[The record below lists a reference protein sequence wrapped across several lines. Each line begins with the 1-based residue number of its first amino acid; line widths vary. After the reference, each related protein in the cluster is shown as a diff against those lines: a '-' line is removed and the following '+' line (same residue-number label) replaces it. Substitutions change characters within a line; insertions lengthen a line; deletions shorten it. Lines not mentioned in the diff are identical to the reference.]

1 MAGWLPRD
9 ARLKIRPPSP
19 PQARA
24 ASAARQARRRCL
36 ADLLGL
42 MAVPT
47 LLPAALSAC
56 SPSPGSEPA
65 KAADAPLS
73 LRTDPPQAVLGVDGL
88 VNQSGQPVQDEQLT
102 GKTVLL
108 NFALTGCASVCP
120 VATQRIVEFQQG
132 LPAAYRE
139 RIQLLTV
146 TVDPRQDGPE
156 QLAAYARR
164 FEADLRNWHW
174 LTGPERVV
182 DALLARYGALDP
194 RRVPLDPQA
203 HTTHL
208 LLFDRRGRLTQRY
221 DLNVLQAPRL
231 LREAQAL
238 DDLYASHA

>member
-1 MAGWLPRD
+1 M
-9 ARLKIRPPSP
+9 KIRPLSQPR
-19 PQARA
+19 ARA
-24 ASAARQARRRCL
+24 ASAPRQARRRCL

-42 MAVPT
+42 LAVPT

-56 SPSPGSEPA
+56 SPSQGSATA
-65 KAADAPLS
+65 KAADASLSLS
-73 LRTDPPQAVLGVDGL
+73 LRPDPAQPVLGVAGL
-88 VNQSGQPVQDEQLT
+88 VNQNGQPIHDEQLA

-139 RIQLLTV
+139 RIQLITV

-164 FEADLRNWHW
+164 FEADLRHWHW

-182 DALLARYGALDP
+182 DVLLARYGALDP

-221 DLNVLQAPRL
+221 DLNVLQVPRL